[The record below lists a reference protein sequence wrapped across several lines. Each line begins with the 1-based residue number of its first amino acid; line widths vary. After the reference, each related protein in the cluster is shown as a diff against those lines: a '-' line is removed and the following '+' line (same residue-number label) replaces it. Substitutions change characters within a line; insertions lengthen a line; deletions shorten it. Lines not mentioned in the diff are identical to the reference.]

1 MDRCE
6 YSTLGAALADIP
18 DPRKKRGKRHAW
30 VIILSLIAAAMSNGA
45 RSEKGIARWVG
56 VRREELI
63 ERLKLAHGVPSASTL
78 RRALRT
84 ISVETLEARI
94 GAYVSLAEVE
104 KLKEMT
110 PKGDLPGL
118 QGQSVDGKTV
128 RGLRRYGQQLHLVSL
143 VRHGSGAV
151 LNQVAV
157 DDKSNEI
164 TAVPQLLANRDLKG
178 TVTTMDALLTQRSL
192 CQQILDQGG
201 HYLVVV
207 KRNHPSLYD
216 DIALLF
222 EGQPWTI
229 HEKAREYQ
237 SSRSCQKQHGRIEI
251 RMLETS
257 TSLAHYLDWPGVAQV
272 MKRHSQRTILT
283 SGMTTNKITYAITSL
298 PLRRANADQ
307 LAAIW
312 RAHWTIENQV
322 HYVRDVTLGED
333 ACHVRSGR
341 APQALAAFR
350 NAVLSLFR
358 LNRWRSIPDAIDFY
372 SASLDRTLNLV
383 GIPGFT

>member
-1 MDRCE
+1 MDTCE
-6 YSTLGAALADIP
+6 YSTLSAALADIT
-18 DPRKKRGKRHAW
+18 DPRKQRGKRHAW
-30 VIILSLIAAAMSNGA
+30 IVILVLIAAAMTNGA
-45 RSEKGIARWVG
+45 CSEKAIARWVG
-56 VRREELI
+56 VRREELT

-78 RRALRT
+78 RRALQT
-84 ISVETLEARI
+84 ISVETLEARLN
-94 GAYVSLAEVE
+94 AYVSKAEV
-104 KLKEMT
+104 KQTKEIA
-110 PKGDLPGL
+110 PEGDLPGL
-118 QGQSVDGKTV
+118 QGQSIDGKTV
-128 RGLRRYGQQLHLVSL
+128 RGLRRYGRSLHLVSL
-143 VRHGSGAV
+143 VRHGSGVV

-157 DDKSNEI
+157 SDKSNEI
-164 TAVPQLLANRDLKG
+164 TAVPQLLAKRDLTG

-222 EGQPWTI
+222 EGRPWTI
-229 HEKAREYQ
+229 QEKTREYQ
-237 SSRSCQKQHGRIEI
+237 SARSCQKQHGRIEI

-257 TSLAHYLDWPGVAQV
+257 TSLADYLAWPGLAQV
-272 MKRHSQRTILT
+272 MVRHSQRTIIS
-283 SGMTTNKITYAITSL
+283 SGKTTNKITYAITSL
-298 PLRRANADQ
+298 SLQQANADQ

-322 HYVRDVTLGED
+322 HYVRDVTFAED
-333 ACHVRSGR
+333 ACHVRTGR

-372 SASLDRTLNLV
+372 RASLDHTLKLV
-383 GIPGFT
+383 GFSGYT